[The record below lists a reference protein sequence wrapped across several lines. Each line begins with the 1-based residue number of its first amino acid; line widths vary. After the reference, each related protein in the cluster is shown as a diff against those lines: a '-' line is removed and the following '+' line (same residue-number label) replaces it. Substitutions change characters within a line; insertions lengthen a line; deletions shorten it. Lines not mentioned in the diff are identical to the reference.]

1 MNQAEIRS
9 MVLGMIST
17 NCYIIMHKET
27 KQALIVDP
35 ADRLDVISQMVTLM
49 QAKPCAVL
57 LTHGHFDHMSEAGA
71 VKKKYDI
78 PIYAHEAEERLLA
91 DPGLNLSGNWAQ
103 PVALKADVLLKDGQ
117 ELFLAGFSIKVLHT
131 PGHTP
136 GGCCYYIADEKVLFS
151 GDTLFY
157 CSVGRTDFPGSSSRQ
172 MQESL
177 NRLLTELPE
186 DTDVLPGHGDCTTI
200 GFEKRN
206 NPYA

>member
-78 PIYAHEAEERLLA
+78 PIYAHEAEAQLLA
-91 DPGLNLSGNWAQ
+91 EPALNLSGSWAI
-103 PVALKADVLLKDGQ
+103 PVSLTADVLVRDGQ
-117 ELFLAGFSIKVLHT
+117 ELSLAGFSIKVLHT